1 MTPPDRTPS
10 GSTGPRPRC
19 AAFRCARALVGATV
33 VALLVAAGPPAGAQ
47 TDPAG
52 DPPPS
57 STPTPTTSPGPTSTT
72 APDVPAPNTPTP
84 TTAPNPSGTARRPSA
99 GPPPP
104 SPVRL
109 DPFSIDQL
117 LAEAR
122 VRAQQ
127 ARDAEVAVV
136 VARVAEAQ
144 ASLDVASTD
153 LAAAEA
159 LERTAAGITAERD
172 RSAASYRR
180 QLGAL
185 AADAYMRVGTDRD
198 DLLSRLRVGTGGQ
211 DPGYV
216 EAQQTRVYAD
226 HAVAAT
232 RTDLSDAERSLADA
246 TAAER
251 AAEATV
257 EERRR
262 VVDSRS
268 TVVADL
274 RAAEAEL
281 RARPLD
287 PEVEANVVSLFDAT
301 GPTILGTSLVTAED
315 LAAFARANGRAHP
328 SVDVEALA
336 VHFIDEGAAE
346 GVRADLAWVQSLLE
360 TGWFSFTGSMV
371 EPGDH
376 NYAGI
381 GACDSCTR
389 GYIFATPQLGARAQI
404 QLLRTYADATAT
416 AATLARPPAS
426 RAPEKVYVRGCC
438 ATWMSLAGVWAT
450 NRQYGIKIL
459 TLYDQLLRSTVER
472 RQQAAVPAASP
483 VGP

>member
-1 MTPPDRTPS
+1 M
-10 GSTGPRPRC
+10 
-19 AAFRCARALVGATV
+19 ALFLLATSQPV
-33 VALLVAAGPPAGAQ
+33 GAQ

-52 DPPPS
+52 DPSPS
-57 STPTPTTSPGPTSTT
+57 TTSTTTSTT
-72 APDVPAPNTPTP
+72 APGDATPSTSIAPPAGGTSRRTATDPLPT
-84 TTAPNPSGTARRPSA
+84 
-99 GPPPP
+99 

-109 DPFSIDQL
+109 DPVSIDQL

-122 VRAQQ
+122 IRAPQ

-136 VARVAEAQ
+136 VARVADAQ
-144 ASLDVASTD
+144 ASLDLASTD

-159 LERTAAGITAERD
+159 LERTASSITAERD
-172 RSAASYRR
+172 RTVGSFRR
-180 QLGAL
+180 QLGVL
-185 AADAYMRVGTDRD
+185 AADAYMRVGTARD
-198 DLLSRLRVGTGGQ
+198 DTLSRLRVGTGGQ

-216 EAQQTRVYAD
+216 DAQQTRVYAD

-232 RTDLSDAERSLADA
+232 RADLADAERSLSDA
-246 TAAER
+246 AAAER

-257 EERRR
+257 EERRG
-262 VVDSRS
+262 VVASRS
-268 TVVADL
+268 TVVAEL
-274 RAAEAEL
+274 REAEAEL
-281 RARPLD
+281 RSRPLD

-472 RQQAAVPAASP
+472 RQQAAPAEPVPSAP
-483 VGP
+483 

>member
-1 MTPPDRTPS
+1 MRPPDRTSS
-10 GSTGPRPRC
+10 GPTGTRPGGG
-19 AAFRCARALVGATV
+19 ARRRGRTLLGASV
-33 VALLVAAGPPAGAQ
+33 VVFLVAATQPVGAQ

-52 DPPPS
+52 DPVPS
-57 STPTPTTSPGPTSTT
+57 TAPTTTPTTVPGTTSSSTT
-72 APDVPAPNTPTP
+72 APPAGGTSRRTASDPAP
-84 TTAPNPSGTARRPSA
+84 A
-99 GPPPP
+99 

-109 DPFSIDQL
+109 DPVSIDQL

-122 VRAQQ
+122 IRAQQ

-144 ASLDVASTD
+144 ASLDVATTD

-159 LERTAAGITAERD
+159 LERTAASITVDRER
-172 RSAASYRR
+172 AVGAFRR
-180 QLGAL
+180 QLGVL
-185 AADAYMRVGTDRD
+185 AADAYMRVGTARD
-198 DLLSRLRVGTGGQ
+198 DTLSRLRVGTGGQ

-232 RTDLSDAERSLADA
+232 RSDLSDAERSLSGA
-246 TAAER
+246 TEAER

-257 EERRR
+257 QERRG
-262 VVDSRS
+262 VVDTRTATVTELRS
-268 TVVADL
+268 
-274 RAAEAEL
+274 AEAEL
-281 RARPLD
+281 RSRPLD

-336 VHFIDEGAAE
+336 VHFTDEGAAE

-472 RQQAAVPAASP
+472 RQQAAPPAPVPVAP
-483 VGP
+483 